1 MLWVDDPFLSFCLVF
16 FIVTVVSCIIILCSC
31 CFLSVNANCY
41 TYRLPSLPKQEFS
54 RNISIR
60 RSNSS
65 DVRNS
70 GRAKQSLLKTQNAKN
85 AGMNQTTITTKTTT
99 IFKTSLYYN
108 HNRVKT
114 SNCVTL
120 SLSRKESLQ
129 GKNLEKYQLPKTM
142 L

>member
-31 CFLSVNANCY
+31 CFLSVNAKRY
-41 TYRLPSLPKQEFS
+41 TYRFSSLPRQEFS
-54 RNISIR
+54 RNVSIR

-70 GRAKQSLLKTQNAKN
+70 GRAKRSLLKIENAKN
-85 AGMNQTTITTKTTT
+85 PVMNRTIMTTTTTT
-99 IFKTSLYYN
+99 IFKKSLYYN
-108 HNRVKT
+108 HSRVKA
-114 SNCVTL
+114 SNCITL
-120 SLSRKESLQ
+120 SLSKKESLRESSS
-129 GKNLEKYQLPKTM
+129 GKYQLPKTR